1 MPAPRRLL
9 TAVLLALVA
18 LVASGCGSEDGER
31 LAEQGRERAEEIR
44 EDTRQLRERA
54 ERRIDRLRERVRKR
68 LEELEKAIPEA
79 GPQTREPRRG
89 DASLEAF
96 LTEVLTSV
104 DRYWTTTLRA
114 SDLPEPKVGYVWV
127 APGDSVRTGCGAR
140 ADDNAALYC
149 PADDT
154 IYVAQQ
160 FASGVL
166 QGIRDDFPGTQAGE
180 GRAVG
185 DFGVAYIIAH
195 EYAHNVQQE
204 LGFFQQGRQLQA
216 KPFELQA
223 DCMAGAWGNSVYR
236 EGKLQPGDVEEALST
251 AKAVGDFEYLDQQ
264 HHGTPTER
272 REAWLRG
279 YRSGDPSVC
288 TAYLPS

>member
-1 MPAPRRLL
+1 MPAVRRLL
-9 TAVLLALVA
+9 ALVLLALV
-18 LVASGCGSEDGER
+18 LVGAAGCGDGESTFADGVR
-31 LAEQGRERAEEIR
+31 DRAEE
-44 EDTRQLRERA
+44 LRDRA
-54 ERRIDRLRERVRKR
+54 ERRIDRLREQVREQ
-68 LEELEKAIPEA
+68 LEELEQAIPEA

-89 DASLEAF
+89 DAPIARF
-96 LTEVLTSV
+96 LSEVLADV
-104 DRYWTTTLRA
+104 DAYWTKTLAA
-114 SDLPEPKVGYVWV
+114 SDLPEPRVGFRWV
-127 APGDSVRTGCGAR
+127 EPGRRVLTGCNAV

-154 IYVAQQ
+154 IYIAEA

-166 QGIRDDFPGTQAGE
+166 EGVRADFPGTRAGQ

-185 DFGVAYIIAH
+185 DFGVAYIVAH

-204 LGFFQQGRQLQA
+204 LGFYARGRELQA

-223 DCMAGAWGNSVYR
+223 DCMAGSWGNSVYR
-236 EGKLQPGDVEEALST
+236 AGKLDPGDVEEALST
-251 AKAVGDFEYLDQQ
+251 AQAVGDFEVRDQQ
-264 HHGTPTER
+264 HHGTPDER

-288 TAYLPS
+288 TAYLPT